1 MDGAGTGALPTRAPA
16 DAGSDA
22 AGQHRLLCG
31 RPNLAMRCDCG
42 TVTYG
47 APLVGG
53 CSLLDGPAR
62 VRQLISPGSQ
72 RAPTPVDSHLIDG
85 RTSTDRDVLACH

>member
-31 RPNLAMRCDCG
+31 RHITWRCDA
-42 TVTYG
+42 TA
-47 APLVGG
+47 AP
-53 CSLLDGPAR
+53 
-62 VRQLISPGSQ
+62 SPTGHRWS
-72 RAPTPVDSHLIDG
+72 ADA
-85 RTSTDRDVLACH
+85 AC